1 MVSKLYRDEAVVLR
15 TYKLGEADRLLVLLT
30 RHHGQVRA
38 VAKGVARTSSRFG
51 GRLQPF
57 NLVDLQLHKGRNLDT
72 VTQVQTLEAY
82 AGPLMGNYSA
92 YTCAATMAE
101 TAQRLTEEV
110 NAYEGANSQY
120 LLLVG
125 ALNALARARH
135 PSGLVLDS
143 YLLRSLSLAGWAVLT
158 ALYVGLRALMNISR
172 CKTVGRCAKAVA
184 NLDQFML
191 TVRLWCYWVL
201 YLAATGPPSMLV
213 RRWCVDRFPPSYP
226 PT

>member
-30 RHHGQVRA
+30 RQHGQVRA
-38 VAKGVARTSSRFG
+38 VAKGVARTNSRFG

-82 AGPLMGNYSA
+82 AGPIMGNYSA

-143 YLLRSLSLAGWAVLT
+143 YLLRSLSLAGWAP
-158 ALYVGLRALMNISR
+158 S
-172 CKTVGRCAKAVA
+172 CFDCA
-184 NLDQFML
+184 FM
-191 TVRLWCYWVL
+191 W
-201 YLAATGPPSMLV
+201 G
-213 RRWCVDRFPPSYP
+213 
-226 PT
+226 

>member
-1 MVSKLYRDEAVVLR
+1 M
-15 TYKLGEADRLLVLLT
+15 
-30 RHHGQVRA
+30 
-38 VAKGVARTSSRFG
+38 
-51 GRLQPF
+51 
-57 NLVDLQLHKGRNLDT
+57 
-72 VTQVQTLEAY
+72 QTLEAY
-82 AGPLMGNYSA
+82 AGPIMANYSA

-143 YLLRSLSLAGWAVLT
+143 YLLRSLSLAGWAPSCFDC
-158 ALYVGLRALMNISR
+158 ALCGAKGPHEYFSVPNGGAL
-172 CKTVGRCAKAVA
+172 CDA
-184 NLDQFML
+184 NLAQFML

-201 YLAATGPPSMLV
+201 YLVATGLQSMRV
-213 RRWCVDRFPPSYP
+213 HS
-226 PT
+226 